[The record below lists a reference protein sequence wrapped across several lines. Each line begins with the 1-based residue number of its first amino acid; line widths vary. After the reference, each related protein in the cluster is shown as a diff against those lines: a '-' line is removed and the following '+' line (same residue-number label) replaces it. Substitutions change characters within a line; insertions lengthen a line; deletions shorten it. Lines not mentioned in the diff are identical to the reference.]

1 MPATRRTAMKKTY
14 VILTV
19 LLVASCAT
27 TQVPRMK
34 VETQAPV
41 GLLKAAMYGDEVRV
55 QEILAGGADVNAK
68 DVSKG
73 NTALHAAAEHGHF
86 NVSRLL
92 VESGARVDM
101 ANEDGYT
108 PLHKAAAMGDYDT
121 SALLV
126 EKGADVKARTSVGDT
141 PLHFAAE
148 MRNFEMAQMVKAMGV
163 KSNYNWKTDNEKVA
177 AFLIQRGA
185 ELDARDKF
193 GRTPLQ
199 RTTPWNNYPVA
210 KLLID
215 SGADASI
222 KDNDGLT
229 PYDHAKA
236 KGAKDVAKLL
246 NSLEK
251 KK

>member
-1 MPATRRTAMKKTY
+1 MKKTY

-19 LLVASCAT
+19 LLVAGCAP
-27 TQVPRMK
+27 TQAPRMQ
-34 VETQAPV
+34 VETREPV
-41 GLLKAAMYGDEVRV
+41 GLLEAAMNGDEVRV

-68 DVSKG
+68 DVSAVFPLGVKG

-101 ANEDGYT
+101 ANEDGFT

-126 EKGADVKARTSVGDT
+126 EKGAEVKARTSVGDT

-148 MRNFEMAQMVKAMGV
+148 MRNFEMAQMQKAMGV
-163 KSNYNWKTDNEKVA
+163 KSNYDWKTDNEKVA
-177 AFLIQRGA
+177 AFLIRRGA
-185 ELDARDKF
+185 ELDARNKF

-246 NSLEK
+246 NSLERK
-251 KK
+251 K